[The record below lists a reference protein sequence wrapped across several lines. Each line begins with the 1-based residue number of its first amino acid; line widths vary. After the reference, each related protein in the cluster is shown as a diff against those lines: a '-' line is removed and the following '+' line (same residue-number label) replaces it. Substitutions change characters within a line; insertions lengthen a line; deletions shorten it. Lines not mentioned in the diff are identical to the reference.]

1 MVGLKTCKIN
11 SKLVGFYAE
20 KKRKVPEP
28 KGLFLWFMTMIDT
41 HTHLYL
47 EEFKADIE
55 DVLEKAAAEGV
66 KQFYLPNVDST
77 SIADLLNLA
86 DQYPGRCIPMMG
98 LHPCYVKENVAEELQ
113 LVKGWLQKR
122 PFAAVG
128 EIGLDYYWDTTFVP
142 QQKEAF
148 RQQINWALECNLPI
162 VIHSRESMQDCI
174 DLVGEHQNGKLRGIF
189 HCFGGSLEEAKQIM
203 DLGFLMGIGGVV
215 TYKKSGLTD
224 VLPHI
229 PIQYLVLET
238 DAPYLSPV
246 PYRGKRNEPSYLKF
260 IAEKMAELMQTT
272 AEEIAAQTTAN
283 AQKLFG
289 SSPI

>member
-1 MVGLKTCKIN
+1 
-11 SKLVGFYAE
+11 
-20 KKRKVPEP
+20 
-28 KGLFLWFMTMIDT
+28 MTIIDT

-55 DVLEKAAAEGV
+55 EVLQKATAEGV
-66 KQFYLPNVDST
+66 EQFYLPNVDST
-77 SIADLLNLA
+77 SIEDLLNLA
-86 DQYPGRCIPMMG
+86 DQHPGKCIAMMG
-98 LHPCYVKENVAEELQ
+98 LHPCYVKENVADELK
-113 LVKGWLQKR
+113 LVQDWLHKR
-122 PFAAVG
+122 SFAAVG
-128 EIGLDYYWDTTFVP
+128 EIGLDYYWDKTFVP

-148 RQQINWALECNLPI
+148 RQQINWALELNLPI

-174 DLVGEHQNGKLRGIF
+174 DIVREHQNGRLRGIF
-189 HCFGGSLEEAKQIM
+189 HCFGGSMEEAKQII

-229 PIQYLVLET
+229 PLQHLVVET

-246 PYRGKRNEPSYLKF
+246 PFRGKRNEPSYLKF
-260 IAEKMAELMQTT
+260 IVEKMAELMQTT
-272 AEEIAAQTTAN
+272 AEEIATQTTAN

-289 SSPI
+289 SSTL